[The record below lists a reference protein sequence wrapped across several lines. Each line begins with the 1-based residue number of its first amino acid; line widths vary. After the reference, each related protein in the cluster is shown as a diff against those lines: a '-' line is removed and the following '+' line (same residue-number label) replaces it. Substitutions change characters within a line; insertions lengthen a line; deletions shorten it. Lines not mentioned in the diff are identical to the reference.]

1 MKYHKKL
8 SREDVAKQ
16 GWDRI
21 ILMIASEMSRADHLS
36 RNGGGAEVEACVLRA
51 KELFGVLESEPSL
64 PSKTAHRLLS
74 MLNEIRKSPN
84 IKYGKLYNNF
94 MILAS

>member
-16 GWDRI
+16 GWNRI
-21 ILMIASEMSRADHLS
+21 ILMIASELSRAKHLS
-36 RNGGGAEVEACVLRA
+36 RNGGGIEVEMCISRA

-64 PSKTAHRLLS
+64 PDNIGKGLFA
-74 MLNEIRKSPN
+74 MLYKITRPTK
-84 IKYGKLYNNF
+84 IQYGNLYNRF
-94 MILAS
+94 MALAS